1 MCCYG
6 SVSGCVLLRLCEWVC
21 CYGSDVSLQV
31 ISLSHM
37 LRSDQPYWE
46 LYSSFIDI
54 DPRVGT
60 MSEFADVIKR
70 ADRLNVKVRYLDGC
84 HSRHYRQNRQNSKS
98 GAASSPTV

>member
-1 MCCYG
+1 M
-6 SVSGCVLLRLCEWVC
+6 C

-37 LRSDQPYWE
+37 LRSEQPYWE
-46 LYSSFIDI
+46 LYSSFTDI

-70 ADRLNVKVRYLDGC
+70 AERLNVKVRYLDGC
-84 HSRHYRQNRQNSKS
+84 HSRHYTDRIGKIVNLAQRRHQLCDIGGHVMS
-98 GAASSPTV
+98 APT